1 MTKIMKRYIF
11 FTYAVFWCFLLL
23 ILLEM
28 YTIKSGVLT
37 TILQIVSSWT
47 PITVFTIMF
56 HKLFPGQNF
65 WGYLKRQ
72 FHERIHLPILL
83 SIIAIQLL
91 ALLANAYIAA
101 SLSGKPM
108 LSLLLLSPGFLVVT
122 FFTQL
127 IYGPIGEELGWRA
140 YILTELQTK
149 YSPLKSTVI
158 VWLIWSFWHL
168 PLWFLTTGF
177 TGMKLLQY
185 SIMFL
190 LFNLGGSILITAFYN
205 LNHNLIIPI
214 LIHQL
219 FNFLGC
225 LIKKTDN
232 IQILTTFAF
241 IYLFIA
247 IIVIAVNYKH
257 CLRKRNL
264 IPISTV
270 R

>member
-56 HKLFPGQNF
+56 HKLYPGQNF

-83 SIIAIQLL
+83 SIIAIQFL
-91 ALLANAYIAA
+91 AFLVNAYIAA
-101 SLSGKPM
+101 YLSGKPM
-108 LSLLLLSPGFLVVT
+108 LSLLLISPGFLVVT
-122 FFTQL
+122 FFTNL

-158 VWLIWSFWHL
+158 VWLFWSFWHL
-168 PLWFLTTGF
+168 PLWFLSGF

-185 SIMFL
+185 IAMFL
-190 LFNLGGSILITAFYN
+190 LDNFAGSILITAFYN

-219 FNFLGC
+219 LNYTFA
-225 LIKKTDN
+225 LINTDILLN
-232 IQILTTFAF
+232 LTTFAF

-247 IIVIAVNYKH
+247 IVTIAVNYKH
-257 CLRKRNL
+257 CLRERNL

>member
-23 ILLEM
+23 IGLEM

-65 WGYLKRQ
+65 FGYLKRQ
-72 FHERIHLPILL
+72 FHERIHLPVLL
-83 SIIAIQLL
+83 SIIAIQFL
-91 ALLANAYIAA
+91 ALLGNAYIAA

-108 LSLLLLSPGFLVVT
+108 LSLLLISPGFLVVM

-168 PLWFLTTGF
+168 PLWFLTGF
-177 TGMKLLQY
+177 TGMKLIQY
-185 SIMFL
+185 SAMFL
-190 LFNLGGSILITAFYN
+190 LYNFAGSILITAFYN

-214 LIHQL
+214 LVHQL
-219 FNFLGC
+219 VNFTAG
-225 LIKKTDN
+225 LINTD
-232 IQILTTFAF
+232 ILLNLTIFAF

-247 IIVIAVNYKH
+247 IVMIAVNYKH
-257 CLRKRNL
+257 CLRRRNL
-264 IPISTV
+264 IPVSSA